1 MARES
6 LFNILSNVCDFSSIR
21 VLDLFSGTGIISLEF
36 ASRGCQDIVA
46 VDIHPACVAF
56 LKETTEKLLVKCI
69 RVHRADVF
77 RFIKKSPAGYD
88 IIFADPPYDHPGV
101 KELPDFIFQ
110 YQLLKEGGWF
120 IQEHS
125 SRHSFE
131 SHPRFCQHRTYGDV
145 NFTIMK

>member
-1 MARES
+1 MNQQGFR
-6 LFNILSNVCDFSSIR
+6 
-21 VLDLFSGTGIISLEF
+21 
-36 ASRGCQDIVA
+36 
-46 VDIHPACVAF
+46 VDINPD
-56 LKETTEKLLVKCI
+56 VKPDLICDI
-69 RVHRADVF
+69 HELSSHLHDTF
-77 RFIKKSPAGYD
+77 D

-131 SHPRFCQHRTYGDV
+131 GHPRFFQHRTYGDV